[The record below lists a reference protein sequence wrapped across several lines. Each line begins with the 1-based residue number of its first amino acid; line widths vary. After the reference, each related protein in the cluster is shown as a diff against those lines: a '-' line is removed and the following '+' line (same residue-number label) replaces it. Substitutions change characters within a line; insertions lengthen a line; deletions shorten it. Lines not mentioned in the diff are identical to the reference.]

1 MAYTITPTNGQN
13 PIVIAD
19 GTINTSTTITLV
31 GKNYPNYGNILD
43 QNLIKLLENS
53 ANTSAPYSP
62 ITGELW
68 WDSGNRNLNVY
79 TGSAWKTLGSTTTGA
94 TAPTSNNNV
103 GDLWWNTSTGTLWG
117 YDNITQEY
125 KLVGPIG
132 GLADIETETLNDGSS
147 NHICLTFKINGVRYM
162 IFSIDAAFSP
172 SPSIDG
178 FQTIYPG
185 LNLVSSAFLANAKFI
200 GITQDSVTLDG
211 LYPNSF
217 VRADQNSSTIGTL
230 SILNNNGLNV
240 GTANQL
246 NLSVLNPNVAI
257 TNQTSLGYMNFNVY
271 NGSGQ
276 QLDAVDIY
284 PNGNLV
290 CNYDLTVKGQVHF
303 NGSGDLLISTTTPS
317 YDTLS
322 GALQV
327 RGGTGIV
334 GNLNVGGSYNNYVGQ
349 LRAQSIVSNSSV
361 NGTTVTA
368 SNLVGNI
375 VTPAQGNITSVG
387 TLTGLTCIGT
397 ANFNNILM
405 SGTTTLGGAPTA
417 SLHAT
422 TKAYVDSAIAAGIGG
437 IQFPSVPGVNGTANQ
452 VAVFNGSN
460 SVVGSSGLTYTSGSG
475 LVVSAL
481 SSLGPI
487 NGIQGANLT
496 GSLAVTGT
504 ISSTGDITAFASDIR
519 LKTNIENITNALDK
533 VDALVGFTYNWNDL
547 AASMGYNTNER
558 LVGVSAQ
565 DVQKVL
571 PEAVKPAPVNKEYLT
586 VQYEKIVPLL
596 IEAIKELRLAVDNL
610 SKK

>member
-1 MAYTITPTNGQN
+1 
-13 PIVIAD
+13 
-19 GTINTSTTITLV
+19 
-31 GKNYPNYGNILD
+31 
-43 QNLIKLLENS
+43 
-53 ANTSAPYSP
+53 
-62 ITGELW
+62 
-68 WDSGNRNLNVY
+68 
-79 TGSAWKTLGSTTTGA
+79 
-94 TAPTSNNNV
+94 
-103 GDLWWNTSTGTLWG
+103 
-117 YDNITQEY
+117 
-125 KLVGPIG
+125 
-132 GLADIETETLNDGSS
+132 
-147 NHICLTFKINGVRYM
+147 M